1 MMAVMFIVLAHQF
14 LALAQSNR
22 EFSRSAAVHS
32 MTPTHTSAQLLLVA
46 VGFIAVVVTTAYTLL
61 CFIHPGEM
69 GEGHIKRCILD
80 DGCE

>member
-1 MMAVMFIVLAHQF
+1 
-14 LALAQSNR
+14 
-22 EFSRSAAVHS
+22 
-32 MTPTHTSAQLLLVA
+32 MTSTHTSAQLLLVA

-69 GEGHIKRCILD
+69 GEGHIKRRILD